1 MDYDIGKAFA
11 AIEEELIASM
21 MRNMKKHREWETDE
35 GFQWSMWQAEQL
47 KALDKYKRANKKKFE
62 RQFNEINGSI
72 RMLIEQ
78 ARAEGG
84 MEQELEILE
93 AIEKGWK
100 PPKMPQNHMDISG
113 EFFKLNTRKLEALI
127 KATENDFQRAET
139 AMLRMANDQY
149 RQVIFNAQV
158 YANTGAGTYEKA
170 VDMATKD
177 FLSRGINCIEYSNGA
192 RHTMRDY
199 AEMAIRTAAKR
210 AYLTGEGEKRQEWG
224 IDTVIVHKRG
234 NPCPKCLPFVGK
246 VLIDDV
252 WSGGSS
258 AEGQKY
264 PLMSTAVSAGLYHPR
279 CKDTHSTYFPGISEE
294 PDDVFTKDEIAKVE
308 EQYREEQRQNYIE
321 RQIERYERL
330 ENNALDE
337 ENKRN
342 YAVKKAALKSVKGT
356 VHGKSLKLQ
365 LNSYSDYMR
374 AIENKLERQRKIS
387 YGWTYEEA
395 LRDFSSIDDFIDG
408 TEKIEFLKLQ
418 KEVEELQNRLKRDVI
433 DGKIYLDNCG
443 QAFDFDTLG
452 AHIKNKYKIDMDASV
467 KSLDFESI
475 KEGMQGIELVMDEF
489 PQAQK
494 SLVKIST
501 DKSGVMCASYNGTIN
516 FNPSYYTD
524 RTKAVNA
531 SQSTGG
537 FHPKGSN
544 VVSTGSHEMGH
555 ILEKALIDKD
565 TGGGITGR
573 RAWGDC
579 TYAKAVVS
587 EACKTAKKMTGKK
600 YGELKGDI
608 SGYAK
613 QDASECL
620 AEAVADYIT
629 NGENA
634 SLLSKEIWKILKK
647 ELG

>member
-21 MRNMKKHREWETDE
+21 MRNMKRHREWETDE
-35 GFQWSMWQAEQL
+35 GFEWGMWQAEQL
-47 KALDKYKRANKKKFE
+47 KALDKYKRTNKKKFE

-72 RMLIEQ
+72 RMLIER

-100 PPKMPQNHMDISG
+100 PPRMPQNHLDISG

-258 AEGQKY
+258 EPGQKY

-279 CKDTHSTYFPGISEE
+279 CLDTHSTYFPGISAT
-294 PDDVFTKDEIAKVE
+294 PDDSFT
-308 EQYREEQRQNYIE
+308 REEIEEIKNNYRLKQKRMFAKRQSDKYSTLAKMSLDIKE
-321 RQIERYERL
+321 KERYKHIANQWKNKTYDANMFRTYEDPIREKMGSAFKSHPSETLGIIELL
-330 ENNALDE
+330 EAKGVKIEYRDNVMGYQPNPTSGKAGRFVIDKKASYSAWLHELQHVLDDE
-337 ENKRN
+337 ESGWLGFRN
-342 YAVKKAALKSVKGT
+342 FIDTETAVKFESNAYDVEIDFAEQLGYNDIVKRLKALK
-356 VHGKSLKLQ
+356 
-365 LNSYSDYMR
+365 D
-374 AIENKLERQRKIS
+374 
-387 YGWTYEEA
+387 
-395 LRDFSSIDDFIDG
+395 
-408 TEKIEFLKLQ
+408 
-418 KEVEELQNRLKRDVI
+418 KR
-433 DGKIYLDNCG
+433 
-443 QAFDFDTLG
+443 
-452 AHIKNKYKIDMDASV
+452 
-467 KSLDFESI
+467 I
-475 KEGMQGIELVMDEF
+475 KEL
-489 PQAQK
+489 
-494 SLVKIST
+494 
-501 DKSGVMCASYNGTIN
+501 
-516 FNPSYYTD
+516 
-524 RTKAVNA
+524 
-531 SQSTGG
+531 
-537 FHPKGSN
+537 
-544 VVSTGSHEMGH
+544 
-555 ILEKALIDKD
+555 
-565 TGGGITGR
+565 R
-573 RAWGDC
+573 RHD
-579 TYAKAVVS
+579 
-587 EACKTAKKMTGKK
+587 
-600 YGELKGDI
+600 
-608 SGYAK
+608 
-613 QDASECL
+613 
-620 AEAVADYIT
+620 DY
-629 NGENA
+629 
-634 SLLSKEIWKILKK
+634 
-647 ELG
+647 

>member
-1 MDYDIGKAFA
+1 MSYDIGKAFA

-21 MRNMKKHREWETDE
+21 MRNMKRHREWENDE
-35 GFQWSMWQAEQL
+35 GFEWSMWQAEQL
-47 KALDKYKRANKKKFE
+47 KALDKYKRTNRKKFE

-78 ARAEGG
+78 ARAQGG

-100 PPKMPQNHMDISG
+100 PPRMSKSHMDISG

-127 KATENDFQRAET
+127 KATENDFQKAET

-149 RQVIFNAQV
+149 RQIIFNAQV

-258 AEGQKY
+258 ADGQKY
-264 PLMSTAVSAGLYHPR
+264 PLMSTAVASGLYHPR
-279 CKDTHSTYFPGISEE
+279 CKDTHSTYFEGVSEP
-294 PDDVFTKDEIAKVE
+294 PDDVFTEDEIVEVE
-308 EQYREEQRQNYIE
+308 EQYREEQRQNYID

-330 ENNALDE
+330 ENNSLDE

-342 YAVKKAALKSVKGT
+342 YAVKKAALKSFKGT
-356 VHGKSLKLQ
+356 VHGKSAKGL
-365 LNSYSDYMR
+365 
-374 AIENKLERQRKIS
+374 ENTGNGSKIN
-387 YGWTYEEA
+387 TITDVK
-395 LRDFSSIDDFIDG
+395 DFDEFTEYFKDQYDGDVDSSIR
-408 TEKIEFLKLQ
+408 T
-418 KEVEELQNRLKRDVI
+418 
-433 DGKIYLDNCG
+433 
-443 QAFDFDTLG
+443 
-452 AHIKNKYKIDMDASV
+452 
-467 KSLDFESI
+467 LDFESVRDSAVGIEQVI
-475 KEGMQGIELVMDEF
+475 KEFPIAKDILKGIKTGKTGIMSCSYGGNISLNPICFKDK
-489 PQAQK
+489 QSALK
-494 SLVKIST
+494 SLSSWGSIKNET
-501 DKSGVMCASYNGTIN
+501 LAS
-516 FNPSYYTD
+516 
-524 RTKAVNA
+524 
-531 SQSTGG
+531 
-537 FHPKGSN
+537 H
-544 VVSTGSHEMGH
+544 GSHETGH
-555 ILEKALIDKD
+555 ILEIALIRKNNA
-565 TGGGITGR
+565 GPF
-573 RAWGDC
+573 AWSNC
-579 TYAKAVVS
+579 TCAKEVVS

-600 YGELKGDI
+600 YGELKGEI
-608 SGYAK
+608 SAYAK
-613 QDASECL
+613 ADASECM
-620 AEAVADYIT
+620 AEAVSDYLT

>member
-1 MDYDIGKAFA
+1 MDYDIGKALA

-47 KALDKYKRANKKKFE
+47 KALDKYKRTNRKKFE

-127 KATENDFQRAET
+127 KATENDFQRAEV

-294 PDDVFTKDEIAKVE
+294 PEDVFTEDEIAEVE

-330 ENNALDE
+330 ENNSLDE
-337 ENKRN
+337 ENKEKYRN
-342 YAVKKAALKSVKGT
+342 RKDALLTKG
-356 VHGKSLKLQ
+356 
-365 LNSYSDYMR
+365 
-374 AIENKLERQRKIS
+374 
-387 YGWTYEEA
+387 
-395 LRDFSSIDDFIDG
+395 
-408 TEKIEFLKLQ
+408 
-418 KEVEELQNRLKRDVI
+418 
-433 DGKIYLDNCG
+433 
-443 QAFDFDTLG
+443 LG
-452 AHIKNKYKIDMDASV
+452 AKVGGEGLIALHDEPKLLKKIDYDNKEAVLNELKNFEKDAI
-467 KSLDFESI
+467 KESI
-475 KEGMQGIELVMDEF
+475 ETACVVTAIGDVYKCYGVEDRVFPDADLGDKLKGASLSHNHIDAETLFSFSDDDLELFMEYELEVLRGCDSKYVYELTRNANDIDIE
-489 PQAQK
+489 PANW
-494 SLVKIST
+494 ST
-501 DKSGVMCASYNGTIN
+501 DENYWHTHAI
-516 FNPSYYTD
+516 
-524 RTKAVNA
+524 
-531 SQSTGG
+531 
-537 FHPKGSN
+537 
-544 VVSTGSHEMGH
+544 VVAKEY
-555 ILEKALIDKD
+555 
-565 TGGGITGR
+565 GIGYR
-573 RAWGDC
+573 R
-579 TYAKAVVS
+579 
-587 EACKTAKKMTGKK
+587 
-600 YGELKGDI
+600 
-608 SGYAK
+608 
-613 QDASECL
+613 
-620 AEAVADYIT
+620 
-629 NGENA
+629 
-634 SLLSKEIWKILKK
+634 WKN
-647 ELG
+647 E

>member
-21 MRNMKKHREWETDE
+21 MRNMTKHREWETDE

-177 FLSRGINCIEYSNGA
+177 FMARGINCIEYANGA

-258 AEGQKY
+258 APGQKY

-279 CKDTHSTYFPGISEE
+279 CKDTHSTYFPGISED
-294 PDDVFTKDEIAKVE
+294 PDDVFTEDEIAEVE
-308 EQYREEQRQNYIE
+308 EIYREEDR
-321 RQIERYERL
+321 
-330 ENNALDE
+330 
-337 ENKRN
+337 
-342 YAVKKAALKSVKGT
+342 KSV
-356 VHGKSLKLQ
+356 V
-365 LNSYSDYMR
+365 
-374 AIENKLERQRKIS
+374 
-387 YGWTYEEA
+387 
-395 LRDFSSIDDFIDG
+395 
-408 TEKIEFLKLQ
+408 
-418 KEVEELQNRLKRDVI
+418 
-433 DGKIYLDNCG
+433 
-443 QAFDFDTLG
+443 
-452 AHIKNKYKIDMDASV
+452 
-467 KSLDFESI
+467 
-475 KEGMQGIELVMDEF
+475 
-489 PQAQK
+489 
-494 SLVKIST
+494 
-501 DKSGVMCASYNGTIN
+501 
-516 FNPSYYTD
+516 
-524 RTKAVNA
+524 
-531 SQSTGG
+531 
-537 FHPKGSN
+537 
-544 VVSTGSHEMGH
+544 
-555 ILEKALIDKD
+555 
-565 TGGGITGR
+565 
-573 RAWGDC
+573 
-579 TYAKAVVS
+579 
-587 EACKTAKKMTGKK
+587 
-600 YGELKGDI
+600 
-608 SGYAK
+608 
-613 QDASECL
+613 
-620 AEAVADYIT
+620 
-629 NGENA
+629 
-634 SLLSKEIWKILKK
+634 
-647 ELG
+647 

>member
-47 KALDKYKRANKKKFE
+47 KALAKYKRANKKKFE

-264 PLMSTAVSAGLYHPR
+264 PLMSTAVEAGLYHPR

-294 PDDVFTKDEIAKVE
+294 PDDVFTEDEIAEVE
-308 EQYREEQRQNYIE
+308 EQYREEQRQNHIE
-321 RQIERYERL
+321 RQIEKYQML

-337 ENKRN
+337 ENKEKYRN
-342 YAVKKAALKSVKGT
+342 TKERWMSKA
-356 VHGKSLKLQ
+356 SL
-365 LNSYSDYMR
+365 
-374 AIENKLERQRKIS
+374 
-387 YGWTYEEA
+387 
-395 LRDFSSIDDFIDG
+395 
-408 TEKIEFLKLQ
+408 
-418 KEVEELQNRLKRDVI
+418 ELAANDL
-433 DGKIYLDNCG
+433 DGKIIPVNSKATFQVELPSYGKEQNTAISKACKEVVTLGDELSAEVLHLIDLDTCRVAYTEIGGDGNVGGPEFFDFLDNNPG
-443 QAFDFDTLG
+443 RYAFV
-452 AHIKNKYKIDMDASV
+452 HN
-467 KSLDFESI
+467 
-475 KEGMQGIELVMDEF
+475 
-489 PQAQK
+489 
-494 SLVKIST
+494 
-501 DKSGVMCASYNGTIN
+501 
-516 FNPSYYTD
+516 
-524 RTKAVNA
+524 
-531 SQSTGG
+531 
-537 FHPKGSN
+537 HP
-544 VVSTGSHEMGH
+544 
-555 ILEKALIDKD
+555 D
-565 TGGGITGR
+565 
-573 RAWGDC
+573 GD
-579 TYAKAVVS
+579 S
-587 EACKTAKKMTGKK
+587 
-600 YGELKGDI
+600 
-608 SGYAK
+608 
-613 QDASECL
+613 
-620 AEAVADYIT
+620 
-629 NGENA
+629 
-634 SLLSKEIWKILKK
+634 LSKTDAITLLLNKNIEVMVGAGNNGKIFTGIRPDSVDIKFFEEYNECEK
-647 ELG
+647 IIKDKHKDKYELTKDGTLPYFEYSRIIERETCIEMVRKFGIYHVEET